1 MNFKEYI
8 KTVKAFQ
15 WFPGMEA
22 PWTIE
27 KSGDHYFVLH
37 LGTDYDYGTYGPLTI
52 EPGDYIM
59 QSREIKGP
67 SRVEDTYTW
76 ISEALFKQ
84 MYVEKG

>member
-1 MNFKEYI
+1 MNFKECI

-37 LGTDYDYGTYGPLTI
+37 LGDRHDYGTYGPLTI
-52 EPGDYIM
+52 DPGDYIIF
-59 QSREIKGP
+59 SKEIKSP
-67 SRVEDTYTW
+67 DKVVESYSWMSKKHFEEIFED
-76 ISEALFKQ
+76 K
-84 MYVEKG
+84 